1 MKINALTGALLLAG
15 ALTGLLTSC
24 GGDDDKPAPDRGEV
38 VATVTFPA
46 GLTYVS
52 PQGNSAKGYISKT
65 TGYAATMYQNLTA
78 DLNLAGGINAKITD
92 VPYKNATN
100 GTIEA
105 DGTNI
110 KSSGDYTGF
119 KEVEFEYGPVNP
131 AIPAVDTDNGFTI
144 HCSLTASDNT
154 ELLFIPSQVVCCGT
168 TVVTSASTEP
178 FSSTATT
185 YLITLKSAAK
195 AKVTVRNA
203 RFAQSMPAVG
213 DMVFDDIDI
222 VRFDDDGYYLASASL
237 VPSIMGVPYPS
248 FAITD
253 FSAYIDIDDYDD
265 ADSNISFA
273 CGALG
278 RAYQVKAS
286 KLGYYSAIISER
298 N

>member
-15 ALTGLLTSC
+15 VLTGLLTSC
-24 GGDDDKPAPDRGEV
+24 GGDDDQPTPDRGEV
-38 VATVTFPA
+38 ESTVTFPR

-52 PQGNSAKGYISKT
+52 PQGNSVKGYIAET

-78 DLNLAGGINAKITD
+78 DLTLAGGINVKITD
-92 VPYKNATN
+92 VPYKNATD

-105 DGTNI
+105 DGTNV
-110 KSSGDYTGF
+110 KADGDYTRF
-119 KEVEFEYGPVNP
+119 KEVEFEYGPVNRS
-131 AIPAVDTDNGFTI
+131 IPALSTDNGFTI

-168 TVVTSASTEP
+168 TEVTSASTAP

-185 YLITLKSAAK
+185 YLITLKSATK
-195 AKVTVRNA
+195 ATVTVRNA
-203 RFAQSMPAVG
+203 RFAQNMPAVG
-213 DMVFDDIDI
+213 DMVFDDVDI
-222 VRFDDDGYYLASASL
+222 TRFDDDGYYLGCASL

-265 ADSNISFA
+265 DDSNITFG
-273 CGALG
+273 CNALG
-278 RAYQVKAS
+278 RSYTVKAS
-286 KLGYYSAIISER
+286 GLNYYAAIID
-298 N
+298 